1 MGKSG
6 VNLMQPETQ
15 LLTMEQEF
23 SLRKYQEEIG
33 RVPREQL
40 EELFIEILRQKY
52 AQLNL
57 FQEITRGGFSP

>member
-1 MGKSG
+1 
-6 VNLMQPETQ
+6 MQPKPSTST
-15 LLTMEQEF
+15 LLTMEQQF
-23 SLRKYQEEIG
+23 ALRKYQEEIG

-57 FQEITRGGFSP
+57 FQYLMRHKVDHFQ

>member
-1 MGKSG
+1 
-6 VNLMQPETQ
+6 MQPNSETQ
-15 LLTMEQEF
+15 LLTLEQQF
-23 SLRKYQEEIG
+23 NLRKYQEEIG

-57 FQEITRGGFSP
+57 FQDLMRQGKPF